1 VAWYRRVHLDRG
13 GCRRIGLHC
22 LMCAGLPHP
31 QLAKVVV
38 MFDFL
43 MVAYGIG
50 FFVLA
55 ILYVVACEK
64 M

>member
-1 VAWYRRVHLDRG
+1 
-13 GCRRIGLHC
+13 
-22 LMCAGLPHP
+22 MCPDLPHP

-38 MFDFL
+38 MLDIL
-43 MVAYGIG
+43 MIAYGIG